1 MENLEELTMKE
12 ITIWIEEELKDCGI
26 KREEA
31 IKNAEAAIEVRDFYG
46 RRIEFLNK
54 ILDWV

>member
-54 ILDWV
+54 ILD